1 MKNENLI
8 KLSLENMSK
17 EPEIHLT
24 HFEKL
29 LDVILSF
36 YLYKA
41 EKGDGG
47 YTNERLYFINLL
59 TQKFMLHGFAIKK
72 LISGITLESP
82 SQNLKIPILD
92 PFSIYS
98 IQRTMIETYLV
109 QNYISNIS
117 LEEDLLNAR
126 FEIWMRYGLL
136 KRGDNFVIA
145 EAKKV
150 LESDKENIKNLE
162 QTIKSRK
169 FFKNLPDEKKSNFLK
184 SYNSEWKFIFDN
196 TKFYPVSWKRLLE
209 EAGINPFI
217 CEETYNFLSWHSH
230 SQSISILQLKD
241 MWENDYDKESIRS
254 SIKQLNMY
262 LAFMISDIVLSNDN
276 FRIAYNSLNK
286 DYKEIIDFNN
296 VTFRS
301 IKYSIE

>member
-1 MKNENLI
+1 
-8 KLSLENMSK
+8 MSK
-17 EPEIHLT
+17 EPRIHFT

-29 LDVILSF
+29 LDIILSL
-36 YLYKA
+36 YLFKVEKEKDGYK
-41 EKGDGG
+41 
-47 YTNERLYFINLL
+47 NERLYFINLL

-72 LISGITLESP
+72 LILGITLESP

-117 LEEDLLNAR
+117 LEDDLLNGR
-126 FEIWMRYGLL
+126 FEIWLRYGLL

-150 LESDKENIKNLE
+150 LESDKDNIKKLE
-162 QTIKSRK
+162 KSIKTRE
-169 FFKNLPDEKKSNFLK
+169 FFKNLSDEKKSNFLK

-196 TKFYPVSWKRLLE
+196 TKFYPISWKRLLE
-209 EAGINPFI
+209 EAGVNPFI

-230 SQSISILQLKD
+230 SQSISILQLQD
-241 MWENDYDKESIRS
+241 MWENDYDKDSIKS

-262 LAFMISDIVLSNDN
+262 IAFMISDIVLSDDN
-276 FRIAYNSLNK
+276 FKLAYNSLSM

-301 IKYSIE
+301 INYSID